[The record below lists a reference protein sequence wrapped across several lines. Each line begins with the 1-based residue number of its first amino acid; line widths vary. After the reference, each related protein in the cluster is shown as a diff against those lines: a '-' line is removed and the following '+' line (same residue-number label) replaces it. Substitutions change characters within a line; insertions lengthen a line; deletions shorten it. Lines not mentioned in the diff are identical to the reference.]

1 MRTKALFL
9 ALVFVLTLGS
19 LASADNIDVSASMSG
34 LYTVSLDA
42 APENSGIVFLLDY
55 GVQNKDMELITKRSK
70 GDMETVGDYQIFE
83 GRRSTVI
90 VGVGYEVGFIT
101 PWVGMA
107 GQTVKT
113 RKDERVLLEDATEP
127 TTVTTDITEPV
138 RGVALGVTA
147 EYWSGPFGV
156 LGTVAKL
163 PEGVLLNARL
173 KYNVYGI
180 GTAHVGYVYNS
191 HTGSGVVVGLGLT
204 Y

>member
-1 MRTKALFL
+1 
-9 ALVFVLTLGS
+9 
-19 LASADNIDVSASMSG
+19 
-34 LYTVSLDA
+34 
-42 APENSGIVFLLDY
+42 
-55 GVQNKDMELITKRSK
+55 
-70 GDMETVGDYQIFE
+70 
-83 GRRSTVI
+83 
-90 VGVGYEVGFIT
+90 
-101 PWVGMA
+101 
-107 GQTVKT
+107 
-113 RKDERVLLEDATEP
+113 LEDATEP